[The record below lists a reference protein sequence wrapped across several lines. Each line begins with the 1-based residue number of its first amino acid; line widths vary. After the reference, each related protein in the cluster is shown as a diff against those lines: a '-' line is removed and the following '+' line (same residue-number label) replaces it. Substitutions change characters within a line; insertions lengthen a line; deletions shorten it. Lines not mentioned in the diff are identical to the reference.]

1 MCSVFQQAR
10 KFIYKNARPL
20 DLARWQY
27 HFEGGSQQAVINTLM
42 FYQNEDGGF
51 GHSLEPD
58 AWNPNSSPIQTWA
71 ATEILREVNFSDSSH
86 PLVTG
91 ILVYLASGR
100 HFSGR
105 HWYSTIPSNNHYPH
119 APWWRA
125 GSDHKM
131 PVDYNPTAAL
141 AGFIIKYGDKN
152 SALYAQGCRIA
163 QEAVRTY
170 LEGEL
175 LESMHTVSCYIRLMQ
190 YIEEAGAADIIDF
203 AALQAK
209 LIKQTAYSITKDTD
223 EWRNSYVCRPSH
235 FFLSP
240 DSVFYPANKE
250 IADLECEFIVDTQLE
265 DGSWQIPWQWD
276 AYPGEWAIS
285 KNWWKSHVIITKLL
299 YLKGFKKI

>member
-1 MCSVFQQAR
+1 M
-10 KFIYKNARPL
+10 
-20 DLARWQY
+20 
-27 HFEGGSQQAVINTLM
+27 INTLM

-125 GSDHKM
+125 GSDHKT

-209 LIKQTAYSITKDTD
+209 LINKLPTASPRILTSGVILMYAGHPTFSCPQIVFSIQPT
-223 EWRNSYVCRPSH
+223 R
-235 FFLSP
+235 
-240 DSVFYPANKE
+240 
-250 IADLECEFIVDTQLE
+250 
-265 DGSWQIPWQWD
+265 
-276 AYPGEWAIS
+276 
-285 KNWWKSHVIITKLL
+285 KLL
-299 YLKGFKKI
+299 IWNVSLLLTLS